1 MSVPAVQL
9 SKASRAARLNER
21 DMLPVIFHLPGT
33 LTPLGLLHMRL
44 SSKSAHCDQQDKLR
58 YYGKTIS
65 RTFTLAKS
73 KAGVISQS

>member
-9 SKASRAARLNER
+9 SKASGVARLNER

-33 LTPLGLLHMRL
+33 GAPLGLLHMHL
-44 SSKSAHCDQQDKLR
+44 SSKSAHRDRQDKLR

-65 RTFTLAKS
+65 RTFTAAKS
-73 KAGVISQS
+73 